1 VAEIAAVTDSI
12 ASVCTPT
19 PASAAANGPLAGTA
33 RETQRHQGRPQ
44 HQACA
49 MGSRHQKRPHE
60 KTGEPHLHAEA
71 HAMTMAEAPVVKRPS
86 D

>member
-1 VAEIAAVTDSI
+1 
-12 ASVCTPT
+12 
-19 PASAAANGPLAGTA
+19 
-33 RETQRHQGRPQ
+33 
-44 HQACA
+44 